1 MAAISGIVYLII
13 GAGITY
19 LSRYIRKDGLN
30 LELFYWIGILFITI
44 GVFKIIFR
52 FITKRP
58 KKKAKIKELP
68 ALEPLHIEKE
78 ITPTQTKKP
87 KPEIDYSKYPKYCP
101 KCRFLY
107 SQNSNFCSKCG
118 SQLYIKP

>member
-13 GAGITY
+13 GAGIAY
-19 LSRYIRKDGLN
+19 LSRYIEKDGLN

-52 FITKRP
+52 FITRRP
-58 KKKAKIKELP
+58 KKKIKELP
-68 ALEPLHIEKE
+68 ALEPIHVEKDV
-78 ITPTQTKKP
+78 TPPPQPKKQQKEP
-87 KPEIDYSKYPKYCP
+87 DYSKYPKYCP